1 MGASKS
7 LFIRMQEDE
16 YLAIPSHIRASHL
29 ASKVYRETPNDFDD
43 LISDELYA
51 SLYKQ
56 KKEISKQ
63 LDEREYQIRENK
75 RKQLNK

>member
-1 MGASKS
+1 MGGTKS

-16 YLAIPSHIRASHL
+16 YLAIPPHIRASHL
-29 ASKVYRETPNDFDD
+29 ASKVYRETPNDFED